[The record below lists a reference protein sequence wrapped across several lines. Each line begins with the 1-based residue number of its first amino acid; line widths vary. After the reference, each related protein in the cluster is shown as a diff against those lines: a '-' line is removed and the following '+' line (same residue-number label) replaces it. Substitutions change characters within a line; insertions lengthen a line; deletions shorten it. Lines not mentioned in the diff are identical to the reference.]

1 MRRYDM
7 NRVLVATAAAA
18 LLAGCS
24 GNHEDLHAYIDDV
37 KARKGGRIEPLPD
50 IRPAP
55 TYLYVAGERRSP
67 FAPDSPQRR
76 VSDNPSA
83 VQGPDFD
90 RPREYLE
97 EFPLDT
103 LRMVGT
109 LERNGGRF
117 GLVQT
122 NDGLIHRVSVNN
134 HLGQNFGRV
143 ISIDDSQIALIE
155 IVADGLGGYLERPA
169 AIGLSN

>member
-1 MRRYDM
+1 MRRKEL
-7 NRVLVATAAAA
+7 NRVLLAAAVAT

-24 GNHEDLHAYIDDV
+24 GGHDDLRSYIDTI
-37 KARKGGRIEPLPD
+37 KAKPGGRIEPLPE

-55 TYLYVAGERRSP
+55 TFDYVAGERRSP
-67 FAPDSPQRR
+67 FMPDSPQRR
-76 VSDNPSA
+76 VSDNPAA
-83 VQGPDFD
+83 VQGPDFN

-97 EFPLDT
+97 DFPLDT

-109 LERNGGRF
+109 LERNARQY

-122 NDGLIHRVSVNN
+122 NDGLIHRVSVGN
-134 HLGQNFGRV
+134 HLGQNFGRI
-143 ISIDDSQIALIE
+143 ISINESQIALIE
-155 IVADGLGGYLERPA
+155 IVPDGLGGYLERPA